1 VNTGHMQSV
10 INMFAPSGVVPRGV
24 YLVVRGSIYIV
35 EIVPNYSVNYVKYR
49 ITESLQSF
57 IIYNY
62 FFIKPICS
70 QRVSP
75 ITPPP
80 VPTFGVTNV

>member
-1 VNTGHMQSV
+1 MQSV

-49 ITESLQSF
+49 ITE
-57 IIYNY
+57 
-62 FFIKPICS
+62 
-70 QRVSP
+70 
-75 ITPPP
+75 
-80 VPTFGVTNV
+80 